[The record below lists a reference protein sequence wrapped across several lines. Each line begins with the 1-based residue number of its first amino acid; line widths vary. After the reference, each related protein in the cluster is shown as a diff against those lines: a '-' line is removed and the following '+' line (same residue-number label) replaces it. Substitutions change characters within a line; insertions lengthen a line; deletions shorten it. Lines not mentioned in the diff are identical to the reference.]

1 MFPADG
7 FPADGLGPLYNA
19 VSCAACHPS
28 GGASGVEHNV
38 TTLTIDPRSPLL
50 NDPAGR
56 GDRGA
61 ALGSVLDLFPGL
73 VSANTLDLHTVV
85 HDHSTRPGYD
95 AIRQRLEFGVTE
107 GIAPEWFSPK
117 ERTAEALAKRP
128 VIAGRSASIDY
139 YLSQRNTPP
148 LYGMGDIEKISAGQL
163 RTLALTQSRAS
174 GGRVTGRVAG
184 KYGWRGQVETLAGF
198 VVGACATE
206 LGLNVGEVAR
216 QAADPAD
223 PRYRSLAPDISP
235 TQVADLTRYVAELP
249 APPKQVLSS
258 EERKRVRR
266 GEIIFNAVGCSVCH
280 VRDLRPASG
289 IYSDLLLHD
298 MGKELQDPLPA
309 PMLELTGFQSAEP
322 TSAYQHQYG
331 RGSAS
336 SYGSG
341 RRSKRGNSRSNGGR
355 PGPKEMGPNELG
367 RNELGRNELGT
378 MVSTVMPAAVA
389 LDYPDQPQFP
399 WGSVTHA
406 DLQGKARNSW
416 DALQREWKT
425 PPLWGVADSAPYLHD
440 GRAKTLTDAI
450 EWHGGEA
457 AHAKRKFVNLSDGQ
471 TELLL
476 EFLNSLKAPSE

>member
-1 MFPADG
+1 MS
-7 FPADGLGPLYNA
+7 PADGLGPLYNA
-19 VSCAACHPS
+19 VSCAECHPN

-38 TTLTIDPRSPLL
+38 TTLAIDPRSPLL
-50 NDPAGR
+50 NEPAGR

-61 ALGSVLDLFPGL
+61 ALSSVMDLFPGL
-73 VSANTLDLHTVV
+73 VTANTLNLHAVV
-85 HDHSTRPGYD
+85 HDHSARPGYET
-95 AIRQRLEFGVTE
+95 IRQRLDIGVAE

-117 ERTAEALAKRP
+117 ERTVEVLAKRP

-148 LYGMGDIEKISAGQL
+148 LYGMGDIEKISMGQL

-206 LGLNVGEVAR
+206 LGLNVGEIAR
-216 QAADPAD
+216 QADDPAD
-223 PRYRSLAPDISP
+223 PRYRSLAPDISLA
-235 TQVADLTRYVAELP
+235 QVADLTRYVAELP

-298 MGKELQDPLPA
+298 MGTELQDPLPA
-309 PMLELTGFQSAEP
+309 PMLEWTKNQSAE
-322 TSAYQHQYG
+322 SSNAYQNRYG
-331 RGSAS
+331 RGVAS
-336 SYGSG
+336 TYDSE
-341 RRSKRGNSRSNGGR
+341 RRSKRGPSRSSKGR
-355 PGPKEMGPNELG
+355 PGPNQSGTNELS
-367 RNELGRNELGT
+367 T
-378 MVSTVMPAAVA
+378 MVSTVMSTRVA
-389 LDYPDQPQFP
+389 FDYPEKPQFP
-399 WGSVTHA
+399 WGSLTRT
-406 DLQGKARNSW
+406 DTQGKGQHSW

-440 GRAKTLTDAI
+440 GRAETLTDAI
-450 EWHGGEA
+450 KWHGGEA
-457 AHAKRKFVNLSDGQ
+457 AHAKRKFVNLSDSQ

-476 EFLNSLKAPSE
+476 QFLNSLKAPSE